1 MGWNGEK
8 DEHGEEYT
16 FHLQQNKNPKKKKRK
31 KKEGSKSLL

>member
-1 MGWNGEK
+1 MEWGENR